1 MLIVPSSADLSG
13 AAAAPG
19 DIRTV
24 GAQPAE
30 PAEGRAFVSQA
41 PGLVTSRNLGT
52 DTQPLDIA
60 ALLAAS

>member
-1 MLIVPSSADLSG
+1 VPIVPSPADLPG

-30 PAEGRAFVSQA
+30 RRAFDSQA
-41 PGLVTSRNLGT
+41 PGLVTSRDLGT
-52 DTQPLDIA
+52 DTQPIDIA